1 MTPPASLT
9 IGGSASPV
17 STPQRFRPNLA
28 LRTTMPWAIFLDLY
42 RVLAD
47 PGVMEQNYRRRYA
60 EIFNRDFDVPIA
72 KGKQIH
78 DETYAWYTA
87 EGARLDSLQGDM
99 RDGDEWIRAVYR
111 MEADHLRMA
120 FELAGLPPPPNL
132 NSYWMK
138 LEAEI
143 CSGID
148 ALYSDVKPAL
158 AELKADGH
166 RIFLSTNATQSNGEF
181 ALVGGGIKEMFDG
194 LVFMENAKGKKD
206 RHHYWRRAF
215 TVTKVKPAEAAV
227 VDDIPAY
234 LAPVSGMGARCFQM
248 IRPEH
253 SNLKKGQWPI
263 IVSLAELPAA
273 LRKP

>member
-1 MTPPASLT
+1 
-9 IGGSASPV
+9 
-17 STPQRFRPNLA
+17 
-28 LRTTMPWAIFLDLY
+28 MPWAIFLDLY

-60 EIFNRDFDVPIA
+60 EIFNRDFGVPVA

-99 RDGDEWIRAVYR
+99 RDGDEWVRAVQR

-120 FELAGLPPPPNL
+120 FEMAGLPLPPNL
-132 NSYWMK
+132 NTYWMK

-148 ALYSDVKPAL
+148 ALYADVKPAL

-194 LVFMENAKGKKD
+194 FVYMENAKGQACRVGRRR
-206 RHHYWRRAF
+206 RHPCLSRTGLGPGRAVLPDDPPRAFKSEEGAVAHHQLSGGAARRA
-215 TVTKVKPAEAAV
+215 
-227 VDDIPAY
+227 
-234 LAPVSGMGARCFQM
+234 
-248 IRPEH
+248 
-253 SNLKKGQWPI
+253 
-263 IVSLAELPAA
+263 
-273 LRKP
+273 

>member
-1 MTPPASLT
+1 LR
-9 IGGSASPV
+9 SA
-17 STPQRFRPNLA
+17 
-28 LRTTMPWAIFLDLY
+28 MPWTIFLDLY

-47 PGVMEQNYRRRYA
+47 PGLMEQHYRRRYA
-60 EIFNRDFDVPIA
+60 EILNRDFSVPID
-72 KGKQIH
+72 KGTQIH

-87 EGARLDSLQGDM
+87 EGARLDSIQGDM
-99 RDGDEWIRAVYR
+99 RDGDEWVRAVQR

-120 FELAGLPPPPNL
+120 FEMADVPPPPNL
-132 NSYWMK
+132 NSYWMN

-148 ALYSDVKPAL
+148 ALYADVKPAL
-158 AELKADGH
+158 IELKADGH
-166 RIFLSTNATQSNGEF
+166 RIILSTNATRSNGEF

-215 TVTKVKPAEAAV
+215 IVTKTKPAEAVV

-234 LAPVSGMGARCFQM
+234 LAPVSSMGARCFQM

-253 SNLKKGQWPI
+253 SNLQKGRWPI
-263 IVSLAELPAA
+263 LSSLAELPAA
-273 LRKP
+273 LKKL